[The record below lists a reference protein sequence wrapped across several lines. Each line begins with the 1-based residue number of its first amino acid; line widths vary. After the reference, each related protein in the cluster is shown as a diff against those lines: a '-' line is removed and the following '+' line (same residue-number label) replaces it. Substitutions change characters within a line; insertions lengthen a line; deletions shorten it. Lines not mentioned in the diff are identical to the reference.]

1 MKKVIIGVTV
11 GVVVLLAIGLVVLF
25 MNLDSLVK
33 KGVETVGPQLTKT
46 EVRLEGVS
54 LSPFSGSGQLKG
66 VFIGN
71 PQGYKTASAFKMG
84 AVKLAV
90 KPASLTSGTIVVDEV
105 TIQGPEITFEGTPS
119 GANNLSKILQN
130 IEAATGGKS
139 ATPGKPAAPAEKGA
153 EKKFCVKE
161 LVFTGGKIHLSIT
174 LLGGKQYTVPLP
186 ELRVQNIG
194 TPENGVTAAEM
205 AQQIMKPLLVAVTKA
220 AGEAATQV
228 TKDVKELSK
237 DLDKTAKGIKDLF
250 KK

>member
-11 GVVVLLAIGLVVLF
+11 GVVLLLAIGLVVLF

-46 EVRLEGVS
+46 EVRLEGVR

-105 TIQGPEITFEGTPS
+105 MMKLMI
-119 GANNLSKILQN
+119 ILM
-130 IEAATGGKS
+130 IPFHHG
-139 ATPGKPAAPAEKGA
+139 
-153 EKKFCVKE
+153 
-161 LVFTGGKIHLSIT
+161 
-174 LLGGKQYTVPLP
+174 
-186 ELRVQNIG
+186 
-194 TPENGVTAAEM
+194 
-205 AQQIMKPLLVAVTKA
+205 
-220 AGEAATQV
+220 
-228 TKDVKELSK
+228 
-237 DLDKTAKGIKDLF
+237 
-250 KK
+250 